1 MKRTIIALAL
11 VIGSL
16 PLPALSQSSII
27 SQVAGDKVAS
37 EKLYFS
43 LKFGLNFA
51 YLTGAEAG
59 AERTGGF
66 NVGLSATI
74 RLTGRLSLVPEI
86 TPFSRK
92 GISNIPFMTTGDPA
106 LDPFFADLKSSEL
119 SLSYT
124 DIPVL
129 VTYRLGRVHIGAGPY
144 VGLLSSAKE
153 KFQTGPVG
161 GLRPDAAGVGPSG
174 NAGDLVFRRSVT
186 DSFRKADFGLLFEAA
201 WTITKPRR
209 GMGLIFHVRCQAGL
223 TNVLRAHSG
232 QLDFLP
238 PGPFRNSVIQ
248 VFASFPFVH

>member
-1 MKRTIIALAL
+1 MKRTIAALAL
-11 VIGSL
+11 LIGL
-16 PLPALSQSSII
+16 IPAPAVSQSSII

-37 EKLYFS
+37 EKFYFS

-74 RLTGRLSLVPEI
+74 RLTDRLSIVPEI

-92 GISNIPFMTTGDPA
+92 GISNIPFVTTGDPA

-129 VTYRLGRVHIGAGPY
+129 VTYRLGRVHVGAGPY

-153 KFQTGPVG
+153 KFQAGPVG
-161 GLRPDAAGVGPSG
+161 PLAGPSG
-174 NAGDLVFRRSVT
+174 NAGDLAFRRSVT
-186 DSFRKADFGLLFEAA
+186 DNFRKTDFGLVAEAS

-209 GMGLIFHVRCQAGL
+209 GMGLIFHVRYQGGL
-223 TNVLRAHSG
+223 TNVLREYSG
-232 QLDFLP
+232 QLDSFLP
-238 PGPFRNSVIQ
+238 PGPVRNSVIQ
-248 VFASFPFVH
+248 AYVSFPFVR